1 MSENT
6 PDPMVGEAPPSTNV
20 WLSNKTYDRL
30 KFLTQI
36 LLPGLGTLY
45 VAVALLWGLP
55 EPEKVS
61 STIVAVTAFL
71 GLFLGASTKQYQ
83 NSDARFDG
91 AIIITPHPEDE
102 NASNLNVRLDPQAR
116 EYRDEVTVRVEHRD
130 LL

>member
-6 PDPMVGEAPPSTNV
+6 PDPMVGEAPPSANF

-61 STIVAVTAFL
+61 GTIVAVTAFL

-91 AIIITPHPEDE
+91 AILISPNPEDE
-102 NASNLNVRLDPQAR
+102 NASNLNVRLDPAALANK
-116 EYRDEVTVRVEHRD
+116 DEVTVRVKYND
-130 LL
+130 FL